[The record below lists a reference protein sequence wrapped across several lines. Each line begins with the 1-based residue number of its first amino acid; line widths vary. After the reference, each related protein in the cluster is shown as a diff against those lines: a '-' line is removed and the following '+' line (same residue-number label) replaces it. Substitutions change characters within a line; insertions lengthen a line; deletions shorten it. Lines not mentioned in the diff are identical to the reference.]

1 MILTKRL
8 FPNCESFLVVLQRF
22 AVFSQMEV
30 NRADVVVGHRR
41 VGVLNTQDLLLDFQC
56 LLMALQRLAV
66 VAFLV
71 VDCTDVV
78 VGQRGLS

>member
-30 NRADVVVGHRR
+30 NRADV
-41 VGVLNTQDLLLDFQC
+41 GVLNTQDLLLDFQC

-66 VAFLV
+66 IAFLV

-78 VGQRGLS
+78 VG